1 MFGGVTMVNACHRSL
16 PSKHAKACLSG
27 LLVAA
32 IVGAATV
39 QCAAAQKNSHAT
51 KPAEVAT
58 RGQREAKDITY
69 GDWRKLCFKA
79 GGAKTLCRTSITGTF
94 PTGQMAVRVD
104 LIEREGDHTARLQLF
119 TPVGMYLQY
128 PVKLTVDQGNSYR
141 VPYSW
146 CATNACI
153 AADVA
158 DPKIIKDMESG
169 KTLALE
175 VVDSNLLSLT
185 TSLPLAQFASVYKGA
200 PAQTLEQ
207 YIDE

>member
-1 MFGGVTMVNACHRSL
+1 MVAAH
-16 PSKHAKACLSG
+16 HCLSG

-32 IVGAATV
+32 IAGTTTIPD
-39 QCAAAQKNSHAT
+39 AAAREKSNAA
-51 KPAEVAT
+51 KPAEVAP

-79 GGAKTLCRTSITGTF
+79 GGAKTLCRTSITGKF
-94 PTGQMAVRVD
+94 PTGQTAVRVD
-104 LIEREGDHTARLQLF
+104 LIEREGDRTARLQLF
-119 TPVGMYLQY
+119 VPVGMYLQQ
-128 PVKLTVDQGNSYR
+128 PAKLTVDQGSAYR

-146 CATNACI
+146 CLTNACI

-158 DPKIIKDMESG
+158 DPRIVKEMESG
-169 KTLALE
+169 KTLVLE

-185 TSLPLAQFASVYKGA
+185 TSLPLAQFAAAHKAS